1 MDATASPAPQPV
13 KLDDATIRT
22 IVIGVLLAMLL
33 AALDQTIVAT
43 ALPTIGRELG
53 DLQNISWV
61 VTAYLLSST
70 AVTPLYG
77 KVSDIY
83 GRRSTLLTAI
93 TIFMI
98 GSVACAL
105 APTMFALI
113 VARFLQGLGG
123 GGLISLAHTIIGDA
137 MSPKERAR
145 YMGYFGAVF
154 ALSSVAGPVLGGV
167 LSQVWHWSLIFWIN
181 IPLGALAFAMTATA
195 LRKLPR
201 NERPHRIDFIG
212 ALLLVAAAVL
222 LLLALSWGGVTYPWS
237 SATILGLFGA
247 SALSWALFVARLLTA
262 PEPFLPLGV
271 LRDRV
276 VAFATLA
283 GFFGIGTMVSL
294 SIYLPL
300 FFQSVL
306 HLSAGASGVAL
317 IPMSIGTV
325 IGAQASGRV
334 MARFS
339 SYKRLPIIG
348 LIISALTT
356 ASLAL
361 FADKLGL
368 IPLEILLTIIGLGLG
383 SLFPVTIVAVQS
395 AVAPHHMGSAT
406 ATVNFMRALGSA
418 ILVASFGAVFLA
430 GVDRL
435 ATTSGTS
442 VEEKVAQ
449 ATQAGLSL
457 GSAFSGVF
465 AAAAIGITIALIFFT
480 LMEERPIRGGNP
492 GHGAGAEA

>member
-1 MDATASPAPQPV
+1 MDATTSPPAGPAR
-13 KLDDATIRT
+13 LDEATIRT

-53 DLQNISWV
+53 DLQNLAWV

-83 GRRSTLLTAI
+83 GRRTTLLTAI

-105 APTMFALI
+105 APTMLALI

-167 LSQVWHWSLIFWIN
+167 LSQLWHWSLIFWIN
-181 IPLGALAFAMTATA
+181 IPLGALAFLMTATA

-201 NERPHRIDFIG
+201 HERPHRIDYIG
-212 ALLLVAAAVL
+212 ALLLVAAAIL
-222 LLLALSWGGVTYPWS
+222 LLLALSWGGVTYAWASPV
-237 SATILGLFGA
+237 ILGLVVA
-247 SALSWALFVARLLTA
+247 SIVAWALFVARLLTA

-271 LRDRV
+271 LADRV
-276 VAFATLA
+276 VSFATLA
-283 GFFGIGTMVSL
+283 GFFGIGTMVAM

-306 HLSAGASGVAL
+306 HLTAGQSGLAL

-325 IGAQASGRV
+325 IGAQVSGRV
-334 MARFS
+334 MARVAA
-339 SYKRLPIIG
+339 YKRLPIAG
-348 LIISALTT
+348 MALSALTT
-356 ASLAL
+356 AALAL
-361 FADKLGL
+361 FSDRLGL
-368 IPLEILLTIIGLGLG
+368 VGLEAMLTVIGLGLG

-395 AVAPHHMGSAT
+395 AVPPHHMGSAT
-406 ATVNFMRALGSA
+406 ALVNFMRALGSA
-418 ILVASFGAVFLA
+418 ILVAAFGAIFLA

-435 ATTSGTS
+435 AATGGTS
-442 VEEKVAQ
+442 VEEKVAS
-449 ATQAGLSL
+449 AMQAGLSL
-457 GSAFSGVF
+457 GGAFQGVF
-465 AAAAIGITIALIFFT
+465 AAGAIGITIALVFFA
-480 LMEERPIRGGNP
+480 LMEERPIRGGGP
-492 GHGAGAEA
+492 TAAAAEH